1 MAVKKSEEEIRKEEI
16 METAD
21 EVASVDDAETEDQ
34 VVNEEEE
41 KEPVVTEEDLEKERA
56 IIKDADP
63 STQSE
68 EVADMFIEQTLDANQ
83 FAQRTV
89 NIPDINIPA
98 EKRKLRKAFAEDEAI
113 IGDEIG
119 EIDTFA
125 KLKKREY
132 DYLVD
137 SAKSAKPKVL
147 YGRIDGIEEVEIG
160 SIRVLEV
167 VAHLAAANRNDLNTE
182 NEITSNIYKIK
193 IPVQMLTFSI
203 PDKYFLEE
211 NYNALKTLVNMRIKS
226 IVEFVVY
233 DVDPTEEVVLASSV
247 TAKQLLQYD
256 WYLGKRAKIKPG
268 VKAKG
273 HIVYINSKGVVVNV
287 MGAEVF
293 IKNSELRWGFVDNP
307 LHEKNNFYIGK
318 SVPVRILSVAT
329 DSKEILGRKYPY
341 VKIEASM
348 KDAIENPNVT
358 FFDKYIPKQIYNGVI
373 AYHMIDGNYIVK
385 LGSDCRGLNGDGVM
399 CMCKAPSLNFGAAPY
414 VGQEVK
420 VAIIEKDEKTHKI
433 RAVFQWMDQKVS
445 N

>member
-1 MAVKKSEEEIRKEEI
+1 MAVKKSEEEIKKEEI

-21 EVASVDDAETEDQ
+21 EVDSVDAAEAGDQ
-34 VVNEEEE
+34 IVNDEEEME
-41 KEPVVTEEDLEKERA
+41 EEPVVTEEDLAKEKSV
-56 IIKDADP
+56 IKDADP

-68 EVADMFIEQTLDANQ
+68 ETADTFMKETLDADQ
-83 FAQRTV
+83 FARRTV
-89 NIPDINIPA
+89 NIPG
-98 EKRKLRKAFAEDEAI
+98 KKKLRKAFAEDETI

-137 SAKSAKPKVL
+137 SAKSTKPKVL

-160 SIRVLEV
+160 SVRVLEV

-256 WYLGKRAKIKPG
+256 WYLGKRAMIKPG

-358 FFDKYIPKQIYNGVI
+358 FFDKYIEKQIYNGVI
-373 AYHMIDGNYIVK
+373 A
-385 LGSDCRGLNGDGVM
+385 
-399 CMCKAPSLNFGAAPY
+399 
-414 VGQEVK
+414 
-420 VAIIEKDEKTHKI
+420 
-433 RAVFQWMDQKVS
+433 
-445 N
+445 

>member
-21 EVASVDDAETEDQ
+21 EVTSVDDAETEDQ

-56 IIKDADP
+56 VIKDADP

-68 EVADMFIEQTLDANQ
+68 ETADTFMQETLDADQ
-83 FAQRTV
+83 FARRTV
-89 NIPDINIPA
+89 NIPG
-98 EKRKLRKAFAEDEAI
+98 KKKLRKAFAEDETI

-160 SIRVLEV
+160 SVRVLEV

-256 WYLGKRAKIKPG
+256 WYLGKRAMIKPG

-273 HIVYINSKGVVVNV
+273 HIVYINSKGVVVNI

>member
-1 MAVKKSEEEIRKEEI
+1 MAVKKSEEEIKKEEI

-21 EVASVDDAETEDQ
+21 EVDSVDAAEAGDQ
-34 VVNEEEE
+34 IVNDEEEME
-41 KEPVVTEEDLEKERA
+41 EEPVVTEEDLAKEKSV
-56 IIKDADP
+56 IKDADP

-68 EVADMFIEQTLDANQ
+68 ETADTFMKETLDADQ
-83 FAQRTV
+83 FARRTV
-89 NIPDINIPA
+89 NIPG
-98 EKRKLRKAFAEDEAI
+98 KKKLRKAFAEDETI

-137 SAKSAKPKVL
+137 SAKSTKPKVL

-160 SIRVLEV
+160 SVRVLEV

-256 WYLGKRAKIKPG
+256 WYLGKRAMIKPG

-358 FFDKYIPKQIYNGVI
+358 FFDKYIEKQIYNGVI

>member
-1 MAVKKSEEEIRKEEI
+1 MAVKKSEEEIKKEEI

-21 EVASVDDAETEDQ
+21 EVDSVDATEARDQ
-34 VVNEEEE
+34 VVNDEEEME
-41 KEPVVTEEDLEKERA
+41 EEPVVTEEDLTKEKSV
-56 IIKDADP
+56 IKDADP

-68 EVADMFIEQTLDANQ
+68 ETADTFMKETLDADQ
-83 FAQRTV
+83 FARRTV
-89 NIPDINIPA
+89 NIPG
-98 EKRKLRKAFAEDEAI
+98 KKKLRKAFAEDETI

-137 SAKSAKPKVL
+137 SAKSTKPKVL

-160 SIRVLEV
+160 SVRVLEV

-256 WYLGKRAKIKPG
+256 WYLGKRAMIKPG

-329 DSKEILGRKYPY
+329 DSKEIVGRKYPY